1 MSRPSGFRA
10 RLVCGA
16 QVQISRTLRRAQGI
30 RCDRWGCHIGL
41 VSSSWDIMHLCTTYW
56 PGTGCRGPGHRA
68 EGRTQTAGTQGT
80 APDAKVKGGIYAG
93 RYSYYTI
100 IEELS

>member
-1 MSRPSGFRA
+1 
-10 RLVCGA
+10 
-16 QVQISRTLRRAQGI
+16 
-30 RCDRWGCHIGL
+30 
-41 VSSSWDIMHLCTTYW
+41 MHLRTTYR
-56 PGTGCRGPGHRA
+56 PGTGCRGPGPRA

>member
-1 MSRPSGFRA
+1 MTAPP
-10 RLVCGA
+10 V
-16 QVQISRTLRRAQGI
+16 TLDALG
-30 RCDRWGCHIGL
+30 
-41 VSSSWDIMHLCTTYW
+41 SSQCPGYLYLRTTYR
-56 PGTGCRGPGHRA
+56 PGTGCRGPGPRA
-68 EGRTQTAGTQGT
+68 EGRTQTAGTQGN